1 MRFDRFAL
9 DQAEGTVL
17 AHAIKA
23 GFNGLRGVF
32 LHLAEEHGEV
42 SALIKRVAKSS
53 DAGVRR
59 EHYPLIRTEL
69 LTHERAELT
78 EVYSVL
84 SKYPETRGLSLAHNQ
99 EAEQLEDAIARI
111 DALDFASSE
120 WPIAFERLVS
130 LVQNH
135 VREEEEEFFPRAQQV
150 LSEDESKS
158 LLARYEAARAAA
170 KRHV

>member
-1 MRFDRFAL
+1 MANSIEQL
-9 DQAEGTVL
+9 ETKAVGT

-53 DAGVRR
+53 EESVRR
-59 EHYPLIRTEL
+59 EHYPRIRSEL
-69 LTHERAELT
+69 LSHERAELT
-78 EVYSVL
+78 EVYTEL
-84 SKYPETRGLSLAHNQ
+84 SKYPETRGVALAHNQ
-99 EAEQLEDAIARI
+99 EAEQLEEVIARL
-111 DALDFASSE
+111 DALDYASPDWSL
-120 WPIAFERLVS
+120 AFERLVS

-170 KRHV
+170 SQHV